1 MLTFAHFAYYIQEM
15 ELLSKMMWT
24 MNSTQGNDRSEIDR
38 LSVLL
43 EKAQANPNLQHD
55 PLQPALTNSTTLT
68 LKMGAF
74 PFVFNDG
81 RIITDADIYEGLQLL
96 RDVVLPP
103 LKQGIEKMRPGA
115 RREFYINTYN
125 IIVGANCGA
134 HFICHTTERNAKF
147 MHALRAAECGEDN
160 VKYVDSVSRPSSL

>member
-1 MLTFAHFAYYIQEM
+1 MLWINLNNVQET
-15 ELLSKMMWT
+15 E
-24 MNSTQGNDRSEIDR
+24 R
-38 LSVLL
+38 LNVLL
-43 EKAQANPNLQHD
+43 EKAQANPNLQRD
-55 PLQPALTNSTTLT
+55 PLQPVMTHVTTLA

-74 PFVFNDG
+74 PFVLNDG

-103 LKQGIEKMRPGA
+103 MKQGIEKMRPGA

-125 IIVGANCGA
+125 IEVGNNCGA

-147 MHALRAAECGEDN
+147 MHALRAAECGEDH